1 MIMFCF
7 LNFQYSGI
15 RKIFGAETEQFY
27 DPLRSTKCSFTS
39 SGSINGL
46 YHLPRGT
53 ATTLRQRINRGCP
66 DLVARFSQDCPDLIG
81 SICPD
86 LISKISHDCHDLV
99 AEFFFRG
106 RRRNLFRNA
115 SSLLQIAL
123 RSREYW
129 HGIAFFWSAFDPLLR
144 YWSLQ
149 YLPALG
155 VVSTA

>member
-7 LNFQYSGI
+7 NFQYSGI
-15 RKIFGAETEQFY
+15 RNIFGAETEQF
-27 DPLRSTKCSFTS
+27 DHPLRSTKCSFAP
-39 SGSINGL
+39 SGSIKGL
-46 YHLPRGT
+46 CRLPRGT
-53 ATTLRQRINRGCP
+53 TTTLRQRINRGCP

-123 RSREYW
+123 RS
-129 HGIAFFWSAFDPLLR
+129 S
-144 YWSLQ
+144 
-149 YLPALG
+149 
-155 VVSTA
+155 